1 MKTTSHTDMKEG
13 QDAFDRFR
21 KAVKTIVA
29 VPKSVVTADQK
40 KKAAKKKAAKS

>member
-1 MKTTSHTDMKEG
+1 LHAALDV
-13 QDAFDRFR
+13 QRFR

-40 KKAAKKKAAKS
+40 KKA